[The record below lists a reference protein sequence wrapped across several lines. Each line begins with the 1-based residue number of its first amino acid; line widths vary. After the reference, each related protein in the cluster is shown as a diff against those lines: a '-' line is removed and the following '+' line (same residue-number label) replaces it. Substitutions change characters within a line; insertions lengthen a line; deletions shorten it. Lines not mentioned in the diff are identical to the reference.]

1 MFFFKT
7 QVDPVIQQ
15 KRNFHIQQKLNVK
28 KRPSLEDLSQK
39 ITAPQ
44 FPYISAPPILSI
56 SQPPPKDNVNE
67 NSLTQ
72 KFNDATT
79 SQISKPTVSDFDVM
93 GFIFKQQMKF
103 QTEQDVA
110 FERQQRRKAENQ
122 RRFQEMILKN
132 FKQN

>member
-1 MFFFKT
+1 MMPLLSKS
-7 QVDPVIQQ
+7 Q
-15 KRNFHIQQKLNVK
+15 NLLN
-28 KRPSLEDLSQK
+28 
-39 ITAPQ
+39 
-44 FPYISAPPILSI
+44 
-56 SQPPPKDNVNE
+56 
-67 NSLTQ
+67 
-72 KFNDATT
+72 
-79 SQISKPTVSDFDVM
+79 DFDVM